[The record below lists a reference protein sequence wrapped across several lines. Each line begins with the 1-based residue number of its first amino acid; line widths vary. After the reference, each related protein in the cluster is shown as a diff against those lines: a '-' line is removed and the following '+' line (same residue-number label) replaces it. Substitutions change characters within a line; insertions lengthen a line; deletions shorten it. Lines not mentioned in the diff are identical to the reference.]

1 MENNLPKKKPP
12 TFKELVVPSIQST
25 NALTMNL
32 KMKKVAEYFF
42 WKFQIV
48 FVERYNH
55 YWLWNKSGEEVEYSI
70 RFARRSGKLEMLR
83 GQNHK
88 KKKKVSLKKLVRTQR
103 IRSEGFERVAYD
115 PKSVEKFGGI
125 VE

>member
-12 TFKELVVPSIQST
+12 TFKELVVSSIQST
-25 NALTMNL
+25 NVLTMNL

-55 YWLWNKSGEEVEYSI
+55 YWLWNKSGEEVEYKI
-70 RFARRSGKLEMLR
+70 REKERKTRDAPRSKP
-83 GQNHK
+83 QK
-88 KKKKVSLKKLVRTQR
+88 KKKASWKKLERTQR
-103 IRSEGFERVAYD
+103 IRSEGLERVVYD